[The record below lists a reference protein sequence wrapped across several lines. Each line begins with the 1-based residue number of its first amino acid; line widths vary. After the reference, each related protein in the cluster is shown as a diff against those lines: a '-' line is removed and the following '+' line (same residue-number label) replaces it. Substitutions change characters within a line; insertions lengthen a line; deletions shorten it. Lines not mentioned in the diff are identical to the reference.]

1 MRVSDSNCIQIM
13 MCANSTDAPGGSSP
27 CAERIGNVAREEA
40 AVLAEFMDGNL
51 SDSLDDAIYG
61 VDYKFVCSLSE
72 DLNHKA
78 EGYKIE
84 IILHSNK
91 SGLWAKLI
99 MDLLKSMNIDVI
111 KAEN

>member
-1 MRVSDSNCIQIM
+1 M
-13 MCANSTDAPGGSSP
+13 MCADSTDAPGGSSP

-99 MDLLKSMNIDVI
+99 MDILKSMNIDVI
-111 KAEN
+111 KAVN